1 MYKGKE
7 KETICNGRLFL
18 CPDNCLCRDYAPRY
32 PFRSNCQVKAI
43 LHGRNEQRKRR
54 GTDVSRRG
62 RRKYQLD
69 LYIWCEKFPQE
80 VISSVNYS
88 GFG

>member
-7 KETICNGRLFL
+7 KETIRNGRLFL

-43 LHGRNEQRKRR
+43 LHGRIETGAEIQGGAQNK
-54 GTDVSRRG
+54 
-62 RRKYQLD
+62 
-69 LYIWCEKFPQE
+69 EKPASDAGE
-80 VISSVNYS
+80 KTYEKA
-88 GFG
+88 G

>member
-1 MYKGKE
+1 MYKGNE
-7 KETICNGRLFL
+7 KETISNGRLFL

-62 RRKYQLD
+62 RRKYPILST
-69 LYIWCEKFPQE
+69 WTP
-80 VISSVNYS
+80 
-88 GFG
+88 FGGDEENIQF